1 MTAGAFVLAIF
12 GWGLGFYSLPVF
24 LGVIHEARGWPLGV
38 ISGAMTLHLLVGSL
52 MATRLPAL
60 HAYFGMA
67 CYTQAGAVLI
77 ALGLLG
83 WALAWEPWH
92 LYVAAVISGA
102 GWSSMSAA
110 AVNAIV
116 SPWFVRAR
124 PAALGMAYNGGS
136 AGGIIFSPLW
146 VAAIAF
152 LSFPYAAATI
162 GLTAAVV
169 IWVIAATLF
178 ARTPEQ
184 MGLLPD
190 GDARGT
196 QPINV
201 TSPQA
206 RALPGR
212 LLWRDR
218 RFLTLSAAMALS
230 LFAQLGIVS
239 HLFSLLLPAFGA
251 QLAGV
256 AVAMITVM
264 AIVGRLMIGW
274 FMPVGADRRLV
285 TSVVY
290 GTQLLGSLAF
300 LAAHGSNVPLLLLGI
315 ALFGTGFGNA
325 TSLPPLVAQVE
336 FVREEVQRVVA
347 LVVGMGQMVF
357 AFGPAAFG
365 LIRELT
371 SHGEGASSGAA
382 PWVFITA
389 AILQGLA
396 IAAMLLGR
404 NAAPSET
411 LRSGSKQQAGRRG
424 KVPPE

>member
-1 MTAGAFVLAIF
+1 MLQRTFFGWRVTAGAFVLAIF
-12 GWGLGFYSLPVF
+12 GWGLGFYSMPVF
-24 LGVIHEARGWPLGV
+24 LGVLHEARGWPLGW
-38 ISGAMTLHLLVGSL
+38 ISGAMTVHLLVGSA
-52 MATRLPAL
+52 MAARLPAL
-60 HAYFGMA
+60 HARFGLA
-67 CYTQAGAVLI
+67 RYTQVGAVLI
-77 ALGLLG
+77 AVGLLG

-92 LYVAAVISGA
+92 LYLAAIVSGV
-102 GWSSMSAA
+102 GWSSMSAP

-152 LSFPYAAATI
+152 LGFPYAAATI
-162 GLTAAVV
+162 GLTAAVI

-190 GDARGT
+190 GDAQGT
-196 QPINV
+196 PPVNV
-201 TSPQA
+201 TSPAA
-206 RALPGR
+206 RPLPGR

-251 QLAGV
+251 QRAGV
-256 AVAMITVM
+256 AIAMITLM
-264 AIVGRLMIGW
+264 AIVGRLVIGW
-274 FMPVGADRRLV
+274 LMPIGADRRLV
-285 TSVVY
+285 TCVVY
-290 GTQLLGSLAF
+290 GTQLLGSFAF
-300 LAAHGSNVPLLLLGI
+300 LAAQGSNVPLLLLGI
-315 ALFGTGFGNA
+315 ALFGAGFGNA
-325 TSLPPLVAQVE
+325 TSLPPLIAQVE
-336 FVREEVQRVVA
+336 FVREETQRVVA
-347 LVVGMGQMVF
+347 LVVGMGQAAF

-371 SHGEGASSGAA
+371 PPIEGASAGAA
-382 PWVFITA
+382 PWVFIAA
-389 AILQGLA
+389 AIFQGLA

-404 NAAPSET
+404 NATPAKT
-411 LRSGSKQQAGRRG
+411 LRSA
-424 KVPPE
+424 P